1 MTGTIDE
8 SGQPAVSRGTGDLG
22 ELYGQLSK
30 RLERIVR
37 RDVRAPDPVIE
48 DACQCAWV
56 ALVSNRDRVRRAT
69 TLPWLV
75 KTAQHEAFKLVRRD
89 GRDHSLE
96 ATVETAG
103 DRTLRLTAPGPEE
116 LAFAHDRLGQL
127 ERLPARQRRLMWLQ
141 GFGLSYT
148 EMAQHTGDT
157 NRTVERQLLR
167 ARQAVRGLELE

>member
-1 MTGTIDE
+1 MRALD
-8 SGQPAVSRGTGDLG
+8 QPDQPTVSQAAADLG

-48 DACQCAWV
+48 DACQFAWV
-56 ALVSNRDRVRRAT
+56 TLVSHRDRVRRAT

-96 ATVETAG
+96 ATLETAG
-103 DRTLRLTAPGPEE
+103 DAPLRLTAPDPQE
-116 LAFAHDRLGQL
+116 LAVAHERLGQL
-127 ERLPARQRRLMWLQ
+127 ERLPARQQRLMWLQ
-141 GFGLSYT
+141 GFGLSYA
-148 EMAQHTGDT
+148 EMARQTGDT
-157 NRTVERQLLR
+157 TRTVERQVLR
-167 ARQAVRGLELE
+167 ARHAVRGFELE